1 MDTYQLGLVES
12 REILENAARWPSST
26 TTARASAS
34 SRRPTSSATSYAS
47 SASELVTEFLQYVG
61 DRDDKPNRIE
71 AEGLLSGIML
81 DTRDFTLHTGVRTFE
96 AAAASAATAR
106 RRSTCVSS
114 LT

>member
-1 MDTYQLGLVES
+1 MAVIDHHRKGVGFIEKADLVCHE
-12 REILENAARWPSST
+12 P
-26 TTARASAS
+26 
-34 SRRPTSSATSYAS
+34 YAS

>member
-1 MDTYQLGLVES
+1 MH
-12 REILENAARWPSST
+12 P
-26 TTARASAS
+26 
-34 SRRPTSSATSYAS
+34 

-96 AAAASAATAR
+96 AAAAPPPLRRGDGACASA
-106 RRSTCVSS
+106 
-114 LT
+114 L